1 MPPCTLL
8 EFSQH
13 RVVSSVP
20 LFEMAVGSLESLILE
35 WHSLVDVG
43 ILKIMTAFHEGIG
56 GVVALLAGTR

>member
-1 MPPCTLL
+1 
-8 EFSQH
+8 
-13 RVVSSVP
+13 
-20 LFEMAVGSLESLILE
+20 MAVGSLESLILE